1 VFCGNQTAAVL
12 GNVLTGKNLRGKI
25 FGFWLKFGEGER
37 LIGVVF
43 GIFRVKI
50 ILFSRF
56 AVGMRGGL

>member
-50 ILFSRF
+50 ILFS
-56 AVGMRGGL
+56 